1 MTYLFSEIKHYRESL
16 LDLCTLGWRTGG
28 GGWGASDLG
37 RGEVT
42 RWRTPPTLMSAR
54 RLPQQAP
61 RASCTRVPQPLLPCP
76 SPRGGRLRC
85 AETRLTAE
93 TGSNEETHTPPSPR
107 AGERRG
113 TVTGRGWKGRLQL
126 SLPAWPH
133 SSSPSPPEQGSPAP
147 IVGRVHGTLTEGHSP
162 PHVPGLPAVVPTKDV
177 YHRCAPRLRTAD
189 FLSSKR
195 RDKHSIHAAVMQRR
209 PEAGGT
215 ALWRRA
221 PRLAGGA
228 EVRLA
233 AGVARRPAAGR
244 SGSGRLG
251 PSEASRVRAVVHVRP
266 VPSTHALCGE
276 RWVAGHDAEWHTA
289 PQGAGG
295 VKGHSPVLLLEE
307 NPGDSSE

>member
-1 MTYLFSEIKHYRESL
+1 MEDT
-16 LDLCTLGWRTGG
+16 
-28 GGWGASDLG
+28 
-37 RGEVT
+37 
-42 RWRTPPTLMSAR
+42 PTLMSAR

-61 RASCTRVPQPLLPCP
+61 GASCTRVPQPLLPCP

-147 IVGRVHGTLTEGHSP
+147 IVGRVRGTLIEGHSP

-177 YHRCAPRLRTAD
+177 YHRCAPILGTAD

-251 PSEASRVRAVVHVRP
+251 PSEASRVRAIVHVRL
-266 VPSTHALCGE
+266 VPSTPSVE
-276 RWVAGHDAEWHTA
+276 RGGWQGMMRNGTQPLKEQAG
-289 PQGAGG
+289 
-295 VKGHSPVLLLEE
+295 
-307 NPGDSSE
+307 